1 MTEDL
6 VQVSCTNPNCDQLI
20 WITKKQKRQ
29 FFLDYFLRYG
39 RVEFPYCCK
48 ACQEEH
54 MKLLS
59 QSSQFEA
66 QAMKDRGTGL
76 VRS

>member
-1 MTEDL
+1 M
-6 VQVSCTNPNCDQLI
+6 
-20 WITKKQKRQ
+20 
-29 FFLDYFLRYG
+29 RYE
-39 RVEFPYCCK
+39 RFELPYCCK

-59 QSSQFEA
+59 ASSRFEP
-66 QAMKDRGTGL
+66 QAIKDRGTGL